1 MWIEK
6 FYLEENVL
14 RSKEE
19 TMKKVVR
26 VSEAEME
33 VMEKL
38 WDQEGAI
45 RQSQLLALFNADGKD
60 WKRQTL
66 NTFLS
71 RLENKGLIKRE
82 NRLVEPLYSREEYG
96 NIQMKAE
103 IDRMYGGK
111 LSNFMAA
118 FVKENASEEEV
129 IEMAHFIADLVFAEK
144 ETVLETLQND
154 DKDSLVDELYYVI
167 QDYR

>member
-1 MWIEK
+1 
-6 FYLEENVL
+6 
-14 RSKEE
+14 
-19 TMKKVVR
+19 MKKVVS

-38 WDQEGAI
+38 WDQKGGI
-45 RQSQLLALFNADGKD
+45 RQSQLLALFEADGKA

-71 RLENKGLIKRE
+71 RLENKGLVKRE
-82 NRLVEPLYSREEYG
+82 NRRVESLYSREEYG
-96 NIQMKAE
+96 NMQMKAA

-111 LSNFMAA
+111 LSNFLVA
-118 FVKENASEEEV
+118 FVKENANEKEV
-129 IEMAHFIADLVFAEK
+129 IEMVHFIADLVFAEK

-154 DKDSLVDELYYVI
+154 DKDALADELYYVI
-167 QDYR
+167 QDC